1 MNINE
6 RVKILRKQL
15 KLTQI
20 QFGQKTAISQGHLTA
35 IENGKREVTEK
46 TIKVICSEFNINEA
60 WLRTGEGEMKQT
72 GENPILTELRKKYS
86 LDALDEIIL
95 RSFLELK
102 PEQRAAVTAYITKL
116 ADEMRAEQERAAAD
130 MAGGTQAAPNTQSS
144 AALVSEDEPQTS
156 ADLVSEADRAAAH
169 IALDA
174 ELNAHDGKKS
184 SPSTGT
190 STAAN

>member
-1 MNINE
+1 MKNRLKTI
-6 RVKILRKQL
+6 RKE
-15 KLTQI
+15 KHLTQDGFSQI
-20 QFGQKTAISQGHLTA
+20 LGVSRTAYA
-35 IENGKREVTEK
+35 KYENGLVVPSDTFIKLVVEK
-46 TIKVICSEFNINEA
+46 FSINEA

-72 GENPILTELRKKYS
+72 GENPILTELKKKYN
-86 LDALDEIIL
+86 LDAQGEVIM

-102 PEQRAAVTAYITKL
+102 PEQRTAVTSFIIKL

-130 MAGGTQAAPNTQSS
+130 MAGDTQAVPNTQNS
-144 AALVSEDEPQTS
+144 AAPVSEEEPQTS

-169 IALDA
+169 AVLDA

>member
-1 MNINE
+1 MEIHERIKSFRKSLHLTQEEFASKIQVSRSNLGNIETGTISLTQRVITSICSAFSINE
-6 RVKILRKQL
+6 
-15 KLTQI
+15 
-20 QFGQKTAISQGHLTA
+20 
-35 IENGKREVTEK
+35 E
-46 TIKVICSEFNINEA
+46 
-60 WLRTGEGEMKQT
+60 WLRTGEGDMKQT
-72 GENPILTELRKKYS
+72 GDNPILVQLRKEYS

-144 AALVSEDEPQTS
+144 AALVAEDEPQTS
-156 ADLVSEADRAAAH
+156 ADLVSEADRATAH
-169 IALDA
+169 AALDA
-174 ELNAHDGKKS
+174 ELAAHDGKKS

>member
-1 MNINE
+1 MKNRLKSIRKEKHLTQDGFSQILGVSRTAYAKYENGLVVPSDTFIKLVVEKFSINE
-6 RVKILRKQL
+6 
-15 KLTQI
+15 
-20 QFGQKTAISQGHLTA
+20 
-35 IENGKREVTEK
+35 E
-46 TIKVICSEFNINEA
+46 
-60 WLRTGEGEMKQT
+60 WLRTGKGDMKQT
-72 GENPILTELRKKYS
+72 GDNPILVQLRKEYS

-130 MAGGTQAAPNTQSS
+130 MAEGTQASPNTQSS

-169 IALDA
+169 AALDA
-174 ELNAHDGKKS
+174 ELAAHDGKKS

>member
-1 MNINE
+1 MKNRLKSIRKEKHLTQDGFSQILGVSRTAYAKYENGLVVPSDTFIKLVVEKFSINE
-6 RVKILRKQL
+6 
-15 KLTQI
+15 
-20 QFGQKTAISQGHLTA
+20 
-35 IENGKREVTEK
+35 E
-46 TIKVICSEFNINEA
+46 
-60 WLRTGEGEMKQT
+60 WLRTGKGDMKQT
-72 GENPILTELRKKYS
+72 GDNPILVQLRKEYS

-130 MAGGTQAAPNTQSS
+130 MAGDTQASPNTQTS

-156 ADLVSEADRAAAH
+156 ADLVSEADRATAH
-169 IALDA
+169 AALDA
-174 ELNAHDGKKS
+174 ELNAHDGKKL

>member
-1 MNINE
+1 MEIHERIKSFRKSLHLTQEEFASKIQVSRSNLGNIETGTISLTQRVITSICSAFSINE
-6 RVKILRKQL
+6 
-15 KLTQI
+15 
-20 QFGQKTAISQGHLTA
+20 
-35 IENGKREVTEK
+35 E
-46 TIKVICSEFNINEA
+46 
-60 WLRTGEGEMKQT
+60 WLRTGEGDMKQT
-72 GENPILTELRKKYS
+72 GDNPILVQLRKEYS

-130 MAGGTQAAPNTQSS
+130 MAGDTQASPNTQSS
-144 AALVSEDEPQTS
+144 VALVSEDEPQTS

-169 IALDA
+169 AALDA

>member
-1 MNINE
+1 MEIHERIKSFRKSLHLTQEEFASKIQVSRSNLGNIETGTISLTQRVITSICSAFSINE
-6 RVKILRKQL
+6 
-15 KLTQI
+15 
-20 QFGQKTAISQGHLTA
+20 
-35 IENGKREVTEK
+35 E
-46 TIKVICSEFNINEA
+46 
-60 WLRTGEGEMKQT
+60 WLRTGEGDMKQT
-72 GENPILTELRKKYS
+72 GDNPILVQLRKEYS

-116 ADEMRAEQERAAAD
+116 ADEMRAEQERTAAD
-130 MAGGTQAAPNTQSS
+130 MAGGTQAAPIAQSS

-169 IALDA
+169 AALDA
-174 ELNAHDGKKS
+174 ELATHDGKKS

>member
-1 MNINE
+1 MEIHERIKSFRKSLHLTQEEFASKIQVSRSNLGNIETGTISLTQRVITSICSAFSINE
-6 RVKILRKQL
+6 
-15 KLTQI
+15 
-20 QFGQKTAISQGHLTA
+20 
-35 IENGKREVTEK
+35 E
-46 TIKVICSEFNINEA
+46 

-72 GENPILTELRKKYS
+72 GDNPILVQLRKEYS

-130 MAGGTQAAPNTQSS
+130 MAGDTQASPNTQTS

-156 ADLVSEADRAAAH
+156 ADLVSEADRATAH
-169 IALDA
+169 AALDA

>member
-1 MNINE
+1 MHNRLKEIRKSQSPKMSQERFAEELGTTRNAYKSYENGLVVPNNTFIKMLCTRFSINE
-6 RVKILRKQL
+6 
-15 KLTQI
+15 
-20 QFGQKTAISQGHLTA
+20 
-35 IENGKREVTEK
+35 E
-46 TIKVICSEFNINEA
+46 
-60 WLRTGEGEMKQT
+60 WLRTGEGDMKQT
-72 GENPILTELRKKYS
+72 GDNPILVQLRKEYS

-169 IALDA
+169 AALDA

>member
-1 MNINE
+1 MKNRLKSIRKEKHLTQDGFSQILGVSRTAYAKYENGLVVPSDTFIKLVVEKFSINE
-6 RVKILRKQL
+6 D
-15 KLTQI
+15 
-20 QFGQKTAISQGHLTA
+20 
-35 IENGKREVTEK
+35 
-46 TIKVICSEFNINEA
+46 
-60 WLRTGEGEMKQT
+60 WLRTGEGDMKQT
-72 GENPILTELRKKYS
+72 GDNPILVQLRKEYS

-116 ADEMRAEQERAAAD
+116 ADEMRAEQERTAAD
-130 MAGGTQAAPNTQSS
+130 MAGGTQAAPIAQSS

-169 IALDA
+169 AALDA